1 MKHSFPHRPLKKV
14 RLYEEVADQIKQSI
28 FDGHLKPGDQV
39 PPERELA
46 EMFNVGRPTIREAL
60 RTLTVLGLI
69 QSKQGQ
75 KGAVV
80 KETDITQYME
90 TLREQMSWLINADKH
105 TLEDLW
111 EVRKNIELGVS
122 HAVARNASDED
133 LTGLNDFID
142 TMAKA
147 GDNFEVYISVA
158 TDFHKTLAQLSGNKI
173 FYIIWSMIQDILLKG
188 YSSNHRELFPDG
200 PGKLLAVN
208 RLIVAAIQS
217 RDPEKIDK
225 AMVLHAQAE
234 DVFHPTLT

>member
-69 QSKQGQ
+69 ESKQGQ

-90 TLREQMSWLINADKH
+90 TLREQMSWLIKADKN

-122 HAVARNASDED
+122 HAVSRNACDED
-133 LTGLNDFID
+133 LNGLNDFIE

-147 GDNFEVYISVA
+147 GDHFEVYISA
-158 TDFHKTLAQLSGNKI
+158 AADFHKRLAQLSGNKI
-173 FYIIWSMIQDILLKG
+173 FYIIWSMIQDILHKG
-188 YSSNHRELFPDG
+188 YSSNHRELFPDR

-225 AMVLHAQAE
+225 AMTLHAQAE

>member
-46 EMFNVGRPTIREAL
+46 DMFNVGRPTIREAL

-69 QSKQGQ
+69 ESKQGQ

-122 HAVARNASDED
+122 HAVARNACDED
-133 LTGLNDFID
+133 LTGLNDFIE

-147 GDNFEVYISVA
+147 GDNFEVYISA
-158 TDFHKTLAQLSGNKI
+158 AADFHKRLAQLSGNKI
-173 FYIIWSMIQDILLKG
+173 FYIIWSMIQDILHKG

-217 RDPEKIDK
+217 RDPEKIDR
-225 AMVLHAQAE
+225 AMTLHAQAE
-234 DVFHPTLT
+234 DVFHPTLP